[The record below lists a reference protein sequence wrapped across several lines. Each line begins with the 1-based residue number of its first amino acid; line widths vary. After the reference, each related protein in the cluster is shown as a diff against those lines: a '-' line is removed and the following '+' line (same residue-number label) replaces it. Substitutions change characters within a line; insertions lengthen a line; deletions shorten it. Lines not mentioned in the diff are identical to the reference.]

1 MTPVRPSLHTW
12 VPTALICALLVL
24 NLALPAHCIAQQED
38 SGALEDT
45 APGADDD
52 AAIENEISGFNID
65 QTITRTGHDFARF
78 MSEYRNLNYPDSD
91 YNLTIQER
99 PSARWGNLIW
109 ITYNNKTVF
118 RRFVSPSTNNIRELA
133 EEASQ
138 MIHEMVL
145 QEKVRAAF
153 TDHFDLGKD
162 EL

>member
-1 MTPVRPSLHTW
+1 MKFFVRLPL
-12 VPTALICALLVL
+12 ALL
-24 NLALPAHCIAQQED
+24 LAYCMNSLAQED
-38 SGALEDT
+38 SGALET
-45 APGADDD
+45 PVQGQSSAG
-52 AAIENEISGFNID
+52 IEDEISGFNVD

-78 MSEYRNLNYPDSD
+78 MSEYRNLNYPDSE

-118 RRFVSPSTNNIRELA
+118 RRFISPSANNIRALA
-133 EEASQ
+133 EEASK

-145 QEKVRAAF
+145 QEKVSAAF

>member
-1 MTPVRPSLHTW
+1 MRALVILLLFVTSYSLAQGVNDDELEPVAS
-12 VPTALICALLVL
+12 A
-24 NLALPAHCIAQQED
+24 NED
-38 SGALEDT
+38 TGRLED
-45 APGADDD
+45 
-52 AAIENEISGFNID
+52 EISGFNID

-78 MSEYRNLNYPDSD
+78 MSEYRNLQYPDSD

-118 RRFVSPSTNNIRELA
+118 RQFISPSTNNIRGLA
-133 EEASQ
+133 EQASQ

-145 QEKVRAAF
+145 QEKIRAAF

>member
-1 MTPVRPSLHTW
+1 MKPLP
-12 VPTALICALLVL
+12 LVL
-24 NLALPAHCIAQQED
+24 TLFLLAPATGTAQDDNGTLEESQTED
-38 SGALEDT
+38 SSARIED
-45 APGADDD
+45 
-52 AAIENEISGFNID
+52 EISGFNVD

-91 YNLTIQER
+91 YNLTILER

-118 RRFVSPSTNNIRELA
+118 RRFISPSTNNIRELA
-133 EEASQ
+133 EEASK

-162 EL
+162 EF

>member
-1 MTPVRPSLHTW
+1 MKLLFLILILFAQLSFAQDGDSGTLEQSN
-12 VPTALICALLVL
+12 TAS
-24 NLALPAHCIAQQED
+24 ED
-38 SGALEDT
+38 SGRIED
-45 APGADDD
+45 
-52 AAIENEISGFNID
+52 EISGFNVD
-65 QTITRTGHDFARF
+65 QTITRTGHDFARY

-109 ITYNNKTVF
+109 ITYNDKTVF
-118 RRFVSPSTNNIRELA
+118 RRFISPSTNNIREMA
-133 EEASQ
+133 EQASQ

-145 QEKVRAAF
+145 QEKVREAF

>member
-1 MTPVRPSLHTW
+1 MKPASRTGNTGF
-12 VPTALICALLVL
+12 TAPLLSTL
-24 NLALPAHCIAQQED
+24 LALYAALPVCSSAQED
-38 SGALEDT
+38 NGALEEA
-45 APGADDD
+45 APSVTDSAG
-52 AAIENEISGFNID
+52 IEDEISGFNVD

-118 RRFVSPSTNNIRELA
+118 RRFISPSTNNIRQVA
-133 EEASQ
+133 EEASA

-162 EL
+162 EF

>member
-1 MTPVRPSLHTW
+1 MILLLFVTSYSLAQGVNDDELEPVAS
-12 VPTALICALLVL
+12 A
-24 NLALPAHCIAQQED
+24 NED
-38 SGALEDT
+38 TGRLED
-45 APGADDD
+45 
-52 AAIENEISGFNID
+52 EISGFNID

-78 MSEYRNLNYPDSD
+78 MSEYRNLQYPDSD

-118 RRFVSPSTNNIRELA
+118 RQFISPSTNNIRGLA
-133 EEASQ
+133 EQASQ

-145 QEKVRAAF
+145 QEKIRAAF

>member
-1 MTPVRPSLHTW
+1 MRFWLLTLVVISNLCLAQAADDDMTLENNADT
-12 VPTALICALLVL
+12 
-24 NLALPAHCIAQQED
+24 PAQED
-38 SGALEDT
+38 SGQIED
-45 APGADDD
+45 
-52 AAIENEISGFNID
+52 EISGFNID

-78 MSEYRNLNYPDSD
+78 MSEYRNLNFPDST
-91 YNLTIQER
+91 YNLTIEER

-118 RRFVSPSTNNIRELA
+118 RRFISPSTNNIRALA
-133 EEASQ
+133 EDASR

-145 QEKVRAAF
+145 QERLRQAL

>member
-1 MTPVRPSLHTW
+1 MNPLRTGVLLCMLLSA
-12 VPTALICALLVL
+12 TAVA
-24 NLALPAHCIAQQED
+24 QED
-38 SGALEDT
+38 SGTLEESTT
-45 APGADDD
+45 AATSAG
-52 AAIENEISGFNID
+52 IEDEISGFNID

-118 RRFVSPSTNNIRELA
+118 RRFISPSTNNIRQLA
-133 EEASQ
+133 EEASK

>member
-1 MTPVRPSLHTW
+1 MRLLARLSM
-12 VPTALICALLVL
+12 ALIIAHSTGS
-24 NLALPAHCIAQQED
+24 LAQED
-38 SGALEDT
+38 SGTLEETT
-45 APGADDD
+45 AGETSAG
-52 AAIENEISGFNID
+52 IEDEISGFNVD

-78 MSEYRNLNYPDSD
+78 MSEYRNLNYPDSE

-118 RRFVSPSTNNIRELA
+118 RRFISPSTNNIRELA

>member
-1 MTPVRPSLHTW
+1 MRTTVALCILLMTP
-12 VPTALICALLVL
+12 
-24 NLALPAHCIAQQED
+24 LPAISQED
-38 SGALEDT
+38 NGTLEDQ
-45 APGADDD
+45 AVAEDS
-52 AAIENEISGFNID
+52 AAIEDEISGFNID

-118 RRFVSPSTNNIRELA
+118 RRFISPSTNNIRQLA

>member
-1 MTPVRPSLHTW
+1 MLAV
-12 VPTALICALLVL
+12 TAVA
-24 NLALPAHCIAQQED
+24 QED
-38 SGALEDT
+38 SGTLEES
-45 APGADDD
+45 
-52 AAIENEISGFNID
+52 AAAASSAGIEEEISGFNID

-118 RRFVSPSTNNIRELA
+118 RRFISPSTNNIRQLA
-133 EEASQ
+133 EEASK